1 MSDAKIWEEKS
12 VNYIDV
18 RDMEAPGPL
27 IAILELIENPCCGD
41 EVIVIHHR
49 DPVYLL
55 PELVE
60 RNWSWMYLHNGP
72 GEVRLQLSRCIT

>member
-1 MSDAKIWEEKS
+1 MSDTKLWKDKS

-18 RDMEAPGPL
+18 RGMEPPKPL
-27 IAILELIENPCCGD
+27 IAILELIESPQCGD

-55 PELVE
+55 PELAD
-60 RNWSWMYLHNGP
+60 RNWSWMYLENNLGQVH
-72 GEVRLQLSRCIT
+72 LQLTRFRS

>member
-1 MSDAKIWEEKS
+1 MSEAKICEKEGA
-12 VNYIDV
+12 VYIDV
-18 RDMEAPGPL
+18 RGMEPPKPL
-27 IAILELIENPCCGD
+27 IVILELIESPQCGD

-60 RNWSWMYLHNGP
+60 RNWSWTYLHNSP
-72 GEVRLQLSRCIT
+72 DEVRLRLSRCMA